1 MASVIILAT
10 LMNAV
15 LIMVTVVEGMKRRRR
30 PYGCV
35 CAGAGP
41 FVVNQM
47 SMAMSCVG
55 ITQPIRFTPSRAR
68 TRGGARAGGIIAG
81 VIVICFVICFVKLRR
96 RKSRESVQVLQQP
109 GQDLQTVSPGA
120 GKSGDHGVRIL
131 PS

>member
-47 SMAMSCVG
+47 STAMSCVG

-68 TRGGARAGGIIAG
+68 ARGGLG
-81 VIVICFVICFVKLRR
+81 VGR
-96 RKSRESVQVLQQP
+96 
-109 GQDLQTVSPGA
+109 GA
-120 GKSGDHGVRIL
+120 EQEAEEGVGVNSSQRV
-131 PS
+131 